1 VLALGPPA
9 PTRAAPAG
17 ASTTPAAGAGSAPV
31 DAPRPVSGGGGF
43 ADAPLLGAGIYRD
56 TLLPRETLFYAVS
69 LQAGQR
75 LRIRATIDLSV
86 GSRSIQD
93 IPDAA
98 GGFPTITLFTPLR
111 QQLPGID
118 LDPDDGGGLESVAV
132 TAASPRV
139 LSAAAANR
147 RAAEN
152 EPWTGPGTY
161 HFAIVL
167 SQITRDLGATVELP
181 FAPCDRDRRSA
192 AVRRAGHPCAT
203 GTARRSSWRAALRRR
218 RAAGGRRQAGDRWA
232 ARPRAA
238 RRRGCRRPGGRR
250 SAGIRHRGSPA
261 KTLKPG
267 VPHRRRH
274 AHGQRVRNRLCGLG
288 GWDTL
293 WSRDNIQGTDTA
305 DGSIRVD
312 SASLDSMDVRVSCDA

>member
-1 VLALGPPA
+1 MTGPRMTGLVGRRPRRRGGRIASSRYGSLPAAGTKLLACAIVLALGPPA

-31 DAPRPVSGGGGF
+31 DAPRLVSGGGGF

-181 FAPCDRDRRSA
+181 LRLALATGDPPQSGAQATRAPPGPLGDPRGGPRYVAAALPGAAGRRA
-192 AVRRAGHPCAT
+192 TGGRRGLALLGAGGAGGLVVGAALGFVIAVRR
-203 GTARRSSWRAALRRR
+203 RRR
-218 RAAGGRRQAGDRWA
+218 
-232 ARPRAA
+232 
-238 RRRGCRRPGGRR
+238 
-250 SAGIRHRGSPA
+250 
-261 KTLKPG
+261 
-267 VPHRRRH
+267 
-274 AHGQRVRNRLCGLG
+274 
-288 GWDTL
+288 
-293 WSRDNIQGTDTA
+293 
-305 DGSIRVD
+305 
-312 SASLDSMDVRVSCDA
+312 